1 MSTDSTK
8 RRPIWEVDC
17 GLMDAILALSFERRE
32 LENVF
37 AAAEVSLPEPCR
49 CMPASQAVILGAH
62 ALCHEDN
69 AVSRVLGRQL
79 DLIHARSV
87 ARLEALGLAGFVRP
101 VLLQPEDLSDLGGR
115 LWAIATSLD
124 EGAQL
129 AIAQV
134 RASLAMGGIRLLA
147 ERTQDRVWS

>member
-1 MSTDSTK
+1 MSPLRPD

-17 GLMDAILALSFERRE
+17 SLMDAILALSFERRE

-37 AAAEVSLPEPCR
+37 AAAGVGLPEPCR

-69 AVSRVLGRQL
+69 HVSRVLCRQL
-79 DLIHARSV
+79 DLMHARSI
-87 ARLEALGLAGFVRP
+87 AALEARGLEDFLRP
-101 VLLQPEDLSDLGGR
+101 ILLQPEDLPDLGGR
-115 LWAIATSLD
+115 LWAIATCR
-124 EGAQL
+124 EEQAPL

-134 RASLAMGGIRLLA
+134 RSSLAMGGIRLMA
-147 ERTQDRVWS
+147 ERTQDRIWA